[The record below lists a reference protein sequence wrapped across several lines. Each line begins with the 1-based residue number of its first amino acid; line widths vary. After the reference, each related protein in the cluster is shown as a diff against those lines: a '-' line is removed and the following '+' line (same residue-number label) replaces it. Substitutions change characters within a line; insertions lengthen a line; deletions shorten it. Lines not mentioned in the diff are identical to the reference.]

1 MTYDTHHAHIEE
13 HDTGASIRACGRRIN
28 HVHIS
33 ENDRGTPGKGQV
45 RWHETFEAL
54 HANDYGGWLTIESF
68 SRASPEFAA
77 AIRRHSSH
85 ARAEALAAAL
95 ESATGFVA
103 RDWRGFRANWQ
114 C

>member
-1 MTYDTHHAHIEE
+1 MSKTATDTATNELIRHAIAAW
-13 HDTGASIRACGRRIN
+13 GYL
-28 HVHIS
+28 
-33 ENDRGTPGKGQV
+33 V
-45 RWHETFEAL
+45 RW
-54 HANDYGGWLTIESF
+54 GSRLTL
-68 SRASPEFAA
+68 AEFAA

-85 ARAEALAAAL
+85 ARAEALAAEL